1 MLKAEECDNMFS
13 ACFFYFIIEL
23 WVGFVNLIQSNWSD
37 SSLEDEAGRYPIL
50 LIIKIIG
57 SVKRTRAGRPPL
69 VELLDPDSP
78 MESACDPSLS
88 YLCNC
93 TGTSSTLSL
102 SLFY

>member
-1 MLKAEECDNMFS
+1 MLQCGL
-13 ACFFYFIIEL
+13 CIFYFIIEL

-37 SSLEDEAGRYPIL
+37 SSLEDDAGCYSINN
-50 LIIKIIG
+50 KIIG

-78 MESACDPSLS
+78 VESACDPSLS

-93 TGTSSTLSL
+93 TGTNSTLSL
-102 SLFY
+102 SQFY